1 MTEYMLPYVGQEFD
15 GTISGVTSFGMFV
28 QLENG
33 IEGLVHISSLLDDYY
48 RYDEEHFA
56 CRGAWRKELPPWQ
69 PVRIKVFHVSV
80 EERKIDFIL
89 PEFETFVT
97 ARKETVPS
105 DKKRTPKKQ
114 TVKKGGRQ

>member
-56 CRGAWRKELPPWQ
+56 LSGSMA
-69 PVRIKVFHVSV
+69 
-80 EERKIDFIL
+80 ERA
-89 PEFETFVT
+89 T
-97 ARKETVPS
+97 ALAAL
-105 DKKRTPKKQ
+105 
-114 TVKKGGRQ
+114 